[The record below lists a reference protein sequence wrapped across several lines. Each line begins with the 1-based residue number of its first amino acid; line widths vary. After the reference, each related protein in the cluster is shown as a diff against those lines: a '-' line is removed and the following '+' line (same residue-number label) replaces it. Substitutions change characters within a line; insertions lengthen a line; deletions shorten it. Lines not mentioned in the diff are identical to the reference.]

1 MANVQL
7 INYCL
12 ALLLLCSGSMGVTWN
27 WEQWWTYDGISGPD
41 FWGLI
46 NPDWSLCS
54 KGRRQ
59 SPIDVDPARLLYDPN
74 LRLLHIDKHKVSGYL
89 ENTGHS
95 VVLTLDGGKT
105 PVNVTGGPLSY
116 RYQLTEAHLRYGTVD
131 LLGSEHTINGRAFP
145 AELQLFGFNSQLYA
159 NFSQALDKA
168 YGIVGISIL
177 LQIGERSNPALSQL
191 TAGVDQIKYVGDR
204 YSVRHLS
211 VHDLLPSTTY
221 YMTYEGSTTM
231 PACHETVTW
240 VISNKPIY
248 ITKQQLYG
256 LRQLHQGKDAKQA
269 GAPLANNFRPP
280 QKLHH
285 RPVRTNIDFTNAG
298 GNCPTMHREAF
309 YKAHNFTVEHRTH
322 KTSHHLDAELAR
334 FLCTRSENH

>member
-1 MANVQL
+1 METTEMRGGAASRGLRFLVSTW
-7 INYCL
+7 
-12 ALLLLCSGSMGVTWN
+12 LLMLLVTSETNGVTWN
-27 WEQWWTYDGISGPD
+27 WNQWWTYDGISGTD

-59 SPIDVDPARLLYDPN
+59 SPIDIDPARLLYDPN
-74 LRLLHIDKHKVSGYL
+74 LRLLHIDKHRVSGLL
-89 ENTGHS
+89 ENSGHS
-95 VVLTLDGGKT
+95 VVFTLDGGKV
-105 PVNVTGGPLSY
+105 PLNVTGGPLSY
-116 RYQLTEAHLRYGTVD
+116 RYQLTEAHLRYGNAD
-131 LLGSEHTINGRAFP
+131 LLGSEHTINGKAFP
-145 AELQLFGFNSQLYA
+145 AEIQLFGFNSQLYA

-168 YGIVGISIL
+168 YGIVGISLL

-191 TAGVDQIKYVGDR
+191 TAGVDQIKYVGNT
-204 YSVRHLS
+204 YTVHHLS
-211 VHDLLPSTTY
+211 VHDLLPDTSY

-248 ITKQQLYG
+248 ITKQQLFS
-256 LRQLHQGKDAKQA
+256 LRQLTQAEDANKG

-285 RPVRTNIDFTNAG
+285 RPVRTNIDFSNAG
-298 GNCPTMHREAF
+298 GSCPSMHREAY
-309 YKAHNFTVEHRTH
+309 YKANTWTH
-322 KTSHHLDAELAR
+322 S
-334 FLCTRSENH
+334 